1 MVNIMPYSARR
12 LATAV
17 ALAASVGIGTG
28 AYADDD
34 DEKVATPAGFDK
46 LAVYMGTGIFDP
58 LNPEPRPGITDC
70 VGIFCDGMFFQK
82 DVMGRSDEEIAAL
95 RVEAKAFYLER
106 FGIDVDDPALAGR
119 ISFTMFTLNP
129 DFEYRL
135 HVLSGANAP
144 SEGWQIRDG
153 GFQLAVTDPDG
164 IDLGGVL
171 DGTHAPEGSA
181 MFFGNYN
188 ILVTDEDGEP
198 EDELIVFY
206 KSNVPGET
214 LPNGA
219 FTFRCDMFNEKWG
232 EGLGVGTILTV
243 PLEDGTVRA
252 NGRNILTFPPASALV
267 EFPDFPPIGAHP
279 SADDDYDDDDHY
291 DRRGHRRSHHDYD
304 RPRRR
309 GHDD

>member
-1 MVNIMPYSARR
+1 MVNFLPHSARR

-17 ALAASVGIGTG
+17 TLAASVGITPG

-34 DEKVATPAGFDK
+34 EDRVATPAGFDK
-46 LAVYMGTGIFDP
+46 LALYMGTGIFDP
-58 LNPEPRPGITDC
+58 LDPEPRPGITDC

-82 DVMGRSDEEIAAL
+82 EVMGRSDEEIAAL
-95 RVEAKAFYLER
+95 RDEAKAFYLER
-106 FGIDVDDPALAGR
+106 FGIDVNDPALAGR
-119 ISFTMFTLNP
+119 IAFTMFTLNP

-135 HVLSGANAP
+135 HALSGANAP

-171 DGTHAPEGSA
+171 AGSHAPEGSA

-198 EDELIVFY
+198 KDELIIFY

-214 LPNGA
+214 LPNGG

-232 EGLGVGTILTV
+232 DGLGVGTILTV

-252 NGRNILTFPPASALV
+252 NGRNILTFPPVSALV

-279 SADDDYDDDDHY
+279 SNDHYDSDHHYDRRRVRRSDDHY
-291 DRRGHRRSHHDYD
+291 DRRRIRRSH
-304 RPRRR
+304 
-309 GHDD
+309 DD